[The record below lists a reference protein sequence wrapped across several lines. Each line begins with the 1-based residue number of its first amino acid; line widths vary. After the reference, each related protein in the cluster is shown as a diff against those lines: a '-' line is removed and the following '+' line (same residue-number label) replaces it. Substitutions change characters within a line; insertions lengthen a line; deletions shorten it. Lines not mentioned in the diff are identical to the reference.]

1 RLVRQTPD
9 VGPTRLRAGGWLG
22 DGDYLA
28 AIQRDM
34 AAWGLSDEFEYVG
47 ELDRAQKIEFLQGLD
62 VFSMPTVHPEPKGL
76 PVLEAMAN
84 GVPVVQPDHGAFPE
98 LVRATGGG
106 VLVRPNDPQA
116 LADGLLNLLRDDAL
130 RAELG
135 RRGQEVVHRDFS
147 DQRMAEQTLEIF
159 RSYLAKR
166 G

>member
-1 RLVRQTPD
+1 
-9 VGPTRLRAGGWLG
+9 
-22 DGDYLA
+22 
-28 AIQRDM
+28 
-34 AAWGLSDEFEYVG
+34 
-47 ELDRAQKIEFLQGLD
+47 
-62 VFSMPTVHPEPKGL
+62 MPTIHPEPKGL

-106 VLVRPNDPQA
+106 VLVKPHDPQA
-116 LADGLLNLLRDDAL
+116 LADGLLSLMKDDAL

-147 DQRMAEQTLEIF
+147 DQRMAGQTLEIF